1 MALSGLLLGGPGV
14 CLPDS
19 YTSTGI
25 AGACRWDIEF
35 SKLTPVV
42 AGYVR
47 NLRCGNLLF
56 GL

>member
-1 MALSGLLLGGPGV
+1 MLTGYKW
-14 CLPDS
+14 S
-19 YTSTGI
+19 YTSAGI

-47 NLRCGNLLF
+47 DLRCRNLLL